1 MDGLPYKS
9 LPAMFC
15 EVCSRPD
22 FPGWNYYAEGSW
34 RHYSGEELLQRL
46 RALVFAF
53 KRRGIKKGSVV
64 GIVAPP
70 SPDWVLIDIAV
81 QTCGGI
87 VVPMFPNAAETSFV
101 YIKDHAEITT
111 LVLDSIDT
119 LDEEL
124 RACLPLFHQIFQIG
138 LGEFPENA
146 EHLGSLIEEGKSV
159 ARNSGTLEEFDSAV
173 AALDPEDIFSI
184 IYTSGSTGLPK
195 GVPLTHANIMAQF
208 APLENVLHLNPG
220 EKTLSVLPTAH
231 IFERLVVF
239 FYLHARLEIF
249 FGGDP
254 KQLGSRIREVEPVA
268 MTVVP
273 RLLERIFETFVKY
286 ANTSP
291 FPKRLLLRLACRWAI
306 IHSPSKKHSLSK
318 LVYDRLVFRPFR
330 KKFSNFRYLVS
341 GGSAMNKS
349 IERFFMNAG
358 LPVLEGYGMTEC
370 APVISINVNPEKIGS
385 VGEPLACVQVKI
397 DRSDEILV
405 RGANVFKGYYK
416 MESENA
422 KYFTKDGYFRT
433 GDSGFFG
440 KTGALYL
447 TGRIKE
453 MFKTSTGKYVSPTP
467 IEEALENLPIISL
480 ACVIANNRKFVSA
493 VLFLSEEALRPLF
506 PLVGDDFTL
515 EFAAGTR
522 RVRDL
527 IDRHIYKSNKHL
539 NHWEQVRRWTIVL
552 TEPTTQNGLL
562 TPTLKLCRREVEHRF
577 AAQIDKMYEE
587 EPEPLVT

>member
-15 EVCSRPD
+15 EVCARPD
-22 FPGWNYYAEGSW
+22 FPGWNAYADGTW
-34 RHYSGEELLQRL
+34 RHYSGEELLVRL
-46 RALVFAF
+46 RAMFFAF

-70 SPDWVLIDIAV
+70 SPDWVLIDLAI

-124 RACLPLFHQIFQIG
+124 RSCLPLFHQIFQIS

-146 EHLGSLIEEGKSV
+146 EHLGSLLEEGKAV
-159 ARNSGTLEEFDSAV
+159 ALNSGGQEEFNRAV
-173 AALDPEDIFSI
+173 AELPSEEVFSI

-208 APLENVLHLNPG
+208 APLEEVLHLAPG
-220 EKTLSVLPTAH
+220 EKALSILPTAH
-231 IFERLVVF
+231 IFERLVIF
-239 FYLHARLEIF
+239 FYVHARLEVF

-254 KQLGSRIREVEPVA
+254 KQLAMRIREVEPVA

-291 FPKRLLLRLACRWAI
+291 FPKSLLLKLACRWAI
-306 IHSPSKKHSLSK
+306 IHPPGKRRSLSK

-330 KKFSNFRYLVS
+330 KKFSDFRYLVS
-341 GGSAMNKS
+341 GGSALNKS

-370 APVISINVNPEKIGS
+370 APVVSINVNPEKIGS
-385 VGEPLACVQVKI
+385 VGEPLSCVKVKI
-397 DRSDEILV
+397 DRTDEILV
-405 RGANVFKGYYK
+405 KGPNVFKGYYK
-416 MESENA
+416 LEHENA

-467 IEEALENLPIISL
+467 IEEVLETLPVISF
-480 ACVIANNRKFVSA
+480 ACVVANNRKFVSA
-493 VLFLSEEALRPLF
+493 VLFLSEENLRALF
-506 PLVGDDFTL
+506 PLMGEEFSL

-527 IDRHIYKSNKHL
+527 VERHVRKVNKHL

-552 TEPTTQNGLL
+552 AEPSSQNGLL
-562 TPTLKLCRREVEHRF
+562 TPTLKLCRREVERRF
-577 AAQIDKMYEE
+577 AKEIDEMYREE
-587 EPEPLVT
+587 QPA